1 MKVFANISKKLT
13 PNFNEL
19 ISSISKVA
27 QLWSDYLSTY
37 EKAKLIAVKH
47 NWFIASELTFD
58 KSTLNRIIE
67 LDSSTGEDLT
77 ASIDSELLSIY
88 NKDVLLEICSDMK
101 SHELLKSK
109 TTILEEIK
117 IALEMELHYLVITA
131 LYPLIEGVIVTG
143 YKHTGRFNG
152 GHFKQYTKDLLNHSF
167 HESLKEIIL
176 GSILVQFE
184 HGSEIE
190 SNLSRNAVLHGAS
203 NDYGSRVNSTKLLL
217 VLYELI
223 RAFDI
228 KFRKV

>member
-109 TTILEEIK
+109 TNNT
-117 IALEMELHYLVITA
+117 
-131 LYPLIEGVIVTG
+131 
-143 YKHTGRFNG
+143 
-152 GHFKQYTKDLLNHSF
+152 
-167 HESLKEIIL
+167 
-176 GSILVQFE
+176 
-184 HGSEIE
+184 
-190 SNLSRNAVLHGAS
+190 
-203 NDYGSRVNSTKLLL
+203 
-217 VLYELI
+217 
-223 RAFDI
+223 
-228 KFRKV
+228 